1 MTHPAWPALPYEAWK
16 ETYQTLHMWTQI
28 VGKVRLMQMPWLNHC
43 WQVTLYPTVSGLTTA
58 RMPYGDEGF
67 EIDFDFVAHELVV
80 RTSRGERRSIAL
92 VPMSVADFYGAVMKA
107 LEAVGMPVSIY
118 RRPSEVD
125 PAVPFDVDTGH
136 RAYDAEYA
144 HRCWQILC
152 SVAEVFRRFRSRF
165 YGKASPVH
173 FFWGA
178 FDLAVTRFS
187 GRVAPPHPGGVPN
200 LPDRVTRD
208 AYSHEVSSC
217 GFWPGGAP
225 APYPLF
231 YSYAYPEPEGFAG
244 APVQPS
250 EARYDPTLR
259 EFILPY
265 DAVREAD
272 EPDEKLLSFLQASY
286 EAAADLGNWDR
297 KSLDVKSS
305 PERRATARR
314 TETRR
319 TSVLRKRRK

>member
-92 VPMSVADFYGAVMKA
+92 VPMSVADFYRAVMKA

-118 RRPSEVD
+118 PRPSEVD

-286 EAAADLGNWDR
+286 EAAADLGHWDR
-297 KSLDVKSS
+297 KSLDVTSS